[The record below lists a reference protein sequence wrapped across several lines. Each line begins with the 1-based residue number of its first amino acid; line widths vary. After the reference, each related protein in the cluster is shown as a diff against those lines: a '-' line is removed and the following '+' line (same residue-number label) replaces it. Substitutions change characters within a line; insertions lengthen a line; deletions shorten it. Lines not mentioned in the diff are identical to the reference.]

1 MRIIGTIDH
10 PSLKI
15 TVFKMNE
22 RLSVKL
28 ESGLYEQ
35 TFKFRSGEGV
45 DTLEDVKNFIDAG
58 FIEGVSENLQRM
70 HQLKMT
76 TLSRQLPN
84 AEEEEFEEII

>member
-1 MRIIGTIDH
+1 MRIIGTIEH
-10 PSLKI
+10 PTLKI

-35 TFKFRSGEGV
+35 TFKFRSGEGIE
-45 DTLEDVKNFIDAG
+45 TLEDVKNFIDAG

-70 HQLKMT
+70 HQLKMQA
-76 TLSRQLPN
+76 LSRQLPDV
-84 AEEEEFEEII
+84 EEEEFEEIV

>member
-10 PSLKI
+10 PTLKI

-70 HQLKMT
+70 HQLKMQA
-76 TLSRQLPN
+76 LSRQLP
-84 AEEEEFEEII
+84 ETVEEEFEEII